1 MENTKSLVIIDNEE
15 IDKYSNEAMSGHL
28 VDLHMQQPP
37 RGEIWVGITCD
48 TSRSKSKLYTA
59 RPKNMTSKI
68 SNGETERFFCLYL
81 SKREG
86 TNVVDLWHN
95 RRLSSPWVVMSA
107 LVTEEGSFYC
117 RMANEVFGGSVE

>member
-15 IDKYSNEAMSGHL
+15 IDKYSNEAMSGH
-28 VDLHMQQPP
+28 
-37 RGEIWVGITCD
+37 GG
-48 TSRSKSKLYTA
+48 
-59 RPKNMTSKI
+59 PKNMTSKI